1 MKRRPPLAP
10 APAAL
15 ALGLALALLLPTL
28 AGFASLATLPALAA
42 ELAPAGGRQVVAY
55 YFHGKLR
62 CKTCVGMEGMAT
74 EVLKTDF
81 PAQLKDKTI
90 EWRVVNYDDS
100 ANEHFIKDYQLV
112 GPALVLVELS
122 GGKQVRYRNLDK
134 IWQLAHEEDEFKQ
147 YVRTQLAAFLKQG

>member
-1 MKRRPPLAP
+1 MRRRVPP

-15 ALGLALALLLPTL
+15 ALGLAIALL
-28 AGFASLATLPALAA
+28 FPALAGLVA
-42 ELAPAGGRQVVAY
+42 FAADPAPVGGRQVVAY

-74 EVLKTDF
+74 AVLKTDF

-112 GPALVLVELS
+112 GPAIVLVELS
-122 GGKQVRYRNLDK
+122 GGKQVRYRNLEK